1 MRKNSPRI
9 REQGAGEE
17 IYKKA
22 QERRLEGEKSERV
35 REMANELTLKDKM
48 LANFMNALENLPTLI
63 NIFTGKTSMLLRQK
77 PTEDEETIFLENLK
91 MNLAANA
98 KAITDM
104 LLWML
109 PKEIEV
115 CKIKIN
121 TDAKTGKIYF
131 EDLAQEL
138 ENALLNGAT
147 SRAMSESKGYMRVGE
162 GGAMK
167 IEIELSGKNT
177 AEVKE
182 FADRLKEEFG
192 GEYEISLK
200 VKM

>member
-1 MRKNSPRI
+1 
-9 REQGAGEE
+9 
-17 IYKKA
+17 
-22 QERRLEGEKSERV
+22 
-35 REMANELTLKDKM
+35 MANELTLKDKM

-115 CKIKIN
+115 SKIKIN